1 MLAISTAV
9 SQKELSQGCVSIAT
23 AMVTEEKGREQETDF
38 LSTFRPWRL
47 PRVTPHPRPERQ
59 PASSTK
65 MTLEWWCWATCM
77 KTLEGSGFPCLFSH
91 FRKPTIKRITSGGD
105 CFITES
111 QDLDTQLPPMLKI
124 VGRREMRKGWGRK
137 GGGVVLDDLEVW
149 FNCLL
154 GLIPPWVRNNHFG
167 HVSMAVVA

>member
-1 MLAISTAV
+1 
-9 SQKELSQGCVSIAT
+9 
-23 AMVTEEKGREQETDF
+23 
-38 LSTFRPWRL
+38 
-47 PRVTPHPRPERQ
+47 
-59 PASSTK
+59 
-65 MTLEWWCWATCM
+65 M

-137 GGGVVLDDLEVW
+137 GGGLFLMSWRYDSTAFRAHPTMSQE
-149 FNCLL
+149 
-154 GLIPPWVRNNHFG
+154 
-167 HVSMAVVA
+167 